1 MSKKVIAIHER
12 VDDIPII
19 IAQLQKMRVARL
31 IDKHFP
37 TNGNRTGLSPG
48 QMCVV
53 WLTFTL
59 SEADH
64 RLNQLEAWVAE
75 HRLTLSR
82 SLGRQVERRDWTDD
96 RLATGL
102 DYLSVTENWEPFE
115 TALNGL
121 QIRVYDLTTDCVR
134 IDTTTA
140 SAFVTPDGMFQL
152 GHSKDHR
159 PDLPQLKISLSTLDP
174 LALALTTTIVAG
186 NAADDPLYLPE
197 ITKVR
202 KSLRR
207 KGVTYIGD
215 CKLAALETRADIMA
229 HGDYYRCPLTALQV
243 PMAELDRLL
252 RPVWAG
258 RRKPI
263 DIYAPPDDEEKA
275 PPPKPDER
283 IAIGFELTVPLSGK
297 DQTGKTRRWSERRLV
312 VRSLRLAESQEKSL
326 RERVARAPAEI
337 GKLNERKQRKPRLVS
352 LEQAQAAATRIAERH
367 RVGEFLRIETRREEQ
382 ERTLRRYG
390 ARPEMPLIEERI
402 LVRATVDNQTLKQA
416 VRRLGWRVYATNQD
430 ATSLPLKK
438 AVWAYREQYLIEQC
452 FGRVKG
458 HPLSLTPFYLQYEH
472 RIVGLILLLTIAL
485 RVLVL
490 SQFVARRN
498 LKEQDQRLSGIY
510 AGQPGRQT
518 DRPTTEMMI
527 RAFRGITLS
536 CFRVGGE
543 IYWHLTPLSV
553 TQKRILKLLGIS
565 PKVFSRVIPT
575 F

>member
-1 MSKKVIAIHER
+1 MSKKIVAIHER
-12 VDDIPII
+12 VDDIPVI
-19 IAQLQKMRVARL
+19 IAQLQRMRVARL

-37 TNGNRTGLSPG
+37 TNGNRTGLSLG

-53 WLTFTL
+53 WLTFIL

-64 RLNQLEAWVAE
+64 RLNQVEDWVAE
-75 HRLTLSR
+75 HQVTLSR
-82 SLGRQVERRDWTDD
+82 SLSHQIERRDCTDD

-102 DYLSVTENWEPFE
+102 DYLSVSENWESFE
-115 TALNGL
+115 TELNGL
-121 QIRVYDLTTDCVR
+121 QIRVYDLTADRVR

-174 LALALTTTIVAG
+174 LGLALTTTVVAG

-197 ITKVR
+197 IAKVR

-215 CKLAALETRADIMA
+215 CKLAALETRADIVA
-229 HGDYYRCPLTALQV
+229 HDDHYLCPLTARQV
-243 PMAELDRLL
+243 PTAELDRLL

-258 RRKPI
+258 KRKPI
-263 DIYAPPDDEEKA
+263 DIYAPPDDERKEA
-275 PPPKPDER
+275 PPTPEAR
-283 IAIGFELTVPLSGK
+283 IAVGFELTVPLSGE
-297 DQTGKTRRWSERRLV
+297 DQTGKTQYWNERRLV
-312 VRSLRLAESQEKSL
+312 VRSLRLAESQAKSL
-326 RERVARAPAEI
+326 RERVARAQTEI
-337 GKLNERKQRKPRLVS
+337 RKLNERKQRKPRLRS
-352 LEQAQAAATRIAERH
+352 HEQAQAAATRIAERH
-367 RVGEFLRIETRREEQ
+367 RVREFLRIEVRREEQ
-382 ERTLRRYG
+382 ERSLRRYG
-390 ARPEMPLIEERI
+390 ARPEMTLIEERI
-402 LVRATVDNQTLKQA
+402 TAQATVDNQALKQA
-416 VRRLGWRVYATNQD
+416 LRRLGWRVYATNQD
-430 ATSLPLKK
+430 ATGLPLKK

-458 HPLSLTPFYLQYEH
+458 RPLSVTPFYLQYEH
-472 RIVGLILLLTIAL
+472 RTVGLILLLTIAL

-536 CFRVGGE
+536 RFGVGGE
-543 IYWHLTPLSV
+543 AYWHLTPLSAA
-553 TQKRILKLLGIS
+553 QKRILKLLGIS
-565 PKVFSRVIPT
+565 PKVFSRLIPT

>member
-1 MSKKVIAIHER
+1 MSKKVVAIHER
-12 VDDIPII
+12 VDDIPVI
-19 IAQLQKMRVARL
+19 IAQLQRMRVARL

-37 TNGNRTGLSPG
+37 TNGNRTGLGLG

-53 WLTFTL
+53 WLTFIL

-64 RLNQLEAWVAE
+64 RLNQVEAWVTE
-75 HRLTLSR
+75 HQVTLSR
-82 SLGRQVERRDWTDD
+82 SLNCQVERRDCTDD

-102 DYLSVTENWEPFE
+102 DYLSVTEYWESFE
-115 TALNGL
+115 TELNGL
-121 QIRVYDLTTDCVR
+121 QIRVYDLTTDQVR

-159 PDLPQLKISLSTLDP
+159 PDLPQLKLSLSTLDP
-174 LALALTTTIVAG
+174 LGLALTTTIVAG

-197 ITKVR
+197 IAKVR

-215 CKLAALETRADIMA
+215 CKLAALETRADIVA
-229 HGDYYRCPLTALQV
+229 HDDYYLCPLTALQV
-243 PMAELDRLL
+243 PTTELDRLL

-263 DIYAPPDDEEKA
+263 DIYAPSDDEQQA
-275 PPPKPDER
+275 PPTPDER
-283 IAIGFELTVPLSGK
+283 IAVGFELTVPLSGK
-297 DQTGKTRRWSERRLV
+297 DQTGKTQYWNERRLV

-326 RERVARAPAEI
+326 RERVARCCAEI
-337 GKLNERKQRKPRLVS
+337 ARLNERKQRKPRLLS
-352 LEQAQAAATRIAERH
+352 LEQAHAAATRIAERH
-367 RVGEFLRIETRREEQ
+367 RVREFLRIEVRREEQ

-390 ARPEMPLIEERI
+390 ARPEMTLIEARI
-402 LVRATVDNQTLKQA
+402 MVQAKVDDQSLKQA

-430 ATSLPLKK
+430 AASLPLKK

-458 HPLSLTPFYLQYEH
+458 RPLSLTPFYLQYEH

-536 CFRVGGE
+536 RLSVGGE
-543 IYWHLTPLSV
+543 IHWHISPLSA
-553 TQKRILKLLGIS
+553 TQKRILELLGIS
-565 PKVFSRVIPT
+565 PKVFSRLIPT

>member
-1 MSKKVIAIHER
+1 MSKKIVAIHER
-12 VDDIPII
+12 VDDIPVV

-37 TNGNRTGLSPG
+37 TNGNRTGLSLG

-53 WLTFTL
+53 WLTFIL

-64 RLNQLEAWVAE
+64 RLNQVEAWVAE

-82 SLGRQVERRDWTDD
+82 CLGGEILWRDCTDD

-102 DYLSVTENWEPFE
+102 DYLSVAENWESFE
-115 TALNGL
+115 TELNGL
-121 QIRVYDLTTDCVR
+121 QIRVYDLTTDRVR

-174 LALALTTTIVAG
+174 LGLALTTTIVAG

-197 ITKVR
+197 IAKVR

-215 CKLAALETRADIMA
+215 CKLAALETRADIVA
-229 HGDYYRCPLTALQV
+229 HGDYYLRTLTARQV
-243 PMAELDRLL
+243 PTAELDRLL
-252 RPVWAG
+252 RPIWAG
-258 RRKPI
+258 KRKPI
-263 DIYAPPDDEEKA
+263 DLYAPPDDDQKAA
-275 PPPKPDER
+275 PPPDEP
-283 IAIGFELTVPLSGK
+283 IAVGFELTVPLSGK
-297 DQTGKTRRWSERRLV
+297 DQTGKTQHWDERRLV
-312 VRSLRLAESQEKSL
+312 VCSLRLAESQAKLL
-326 RERVARAPAEI
+326 RERVARAQTEI
-337 GKLNERKQRKPRLVS
+337 RRLNERKQRKPRLVS
-352 LEQAQAAATRIAERH
+352 IEQAQAAAARIAERH
-367 RVGEFLRIETRREEQ
+367 RVREFLRIEVRREEQ

-390 ARPEMPLIEERI
+390 ARPAMTLREER
-402 LVRATVDNQTLKQA
+402 LVVQAAVDNQALKQA

-438 AVWAYREQYLIEQC
+438 AVWAYREQYLVEQC

-458 HPLSLTPFYLQYEH
+458 RPLSLTPFYLQYEH
-472 RIVGLILLLTIAL
+472 RVVGLILLLTIGL

-536 CFRVGGE
+536 CFSVGGE

>member
-1 MSKKVIAIHER
+1 MSKKIVAIHER
-12 VDDIPII
+12 VDDIPVI
-19 IAQLQKMRVARL
+19 IAQLQRMRVARL

-37 TNGNRTGLSPG
+37 TNGNRTGLSLG

-53 WLTFTL
+53 WLTFIL

-64 RLNQLEAWVAE
+64 RLNQVETWVAE
-75 HRLTLSR
+75 HQVTLSR
-82 SLGRQVERRDWTDD
+82 SLNCQVERRDCTDD

-102 DYLSVTENWEPFE
+102 DYLSVTENWESFE
-115 TALNGL
+115 TKLNGL
-121 QIRVYDLTTDCVR
+121 QIRVYDLTTDRVR

-159 PDLPQLKISLSTLDP
+159 PDLPQLKLSLSTLDP
-174 LALALTTTIVAG
+174 LGLALTTTIVAG

-197 ITKVR
+197 IAKVR
-202 KSLRR
+202 QSLRR

-215 CKLAALETRADIMA
+215 CKLAALETRADIVA
-229 HGDYYRCPLTALQV
+229 HDDYYLCPLTARQV
-243 PMAELDRLL
+243 PTAELDRLL

-263 DIYAPPDDEEKA
+263 DIYAPPEEEEKA
-275 PPPKPDER
+275 PPTPDER
-283 IAIGFELTVPLSGK
+283 IAVGFELTVPLSGK
-297 DQTGKTRRWSERRLV
+297 DQTGKTQYWNERRLV

-326 RERVARAPAEI
+326 RERVARAQAEI
-337 GKLNERKQRKPRLVS
+337 ARLNERKQRKPRLLS

-367 RVGEFLRIETRREEQ
+367 RVREFLRIEVRREEQ

-390 ARPEMPLIEERI
+390 ARPAMTLIEERI
-402 LVRATVDNQTLKQA
+402 VVQAKVDNQSLNQA

-430 ATSLPLKK
+430 AASLPLKK

-458 HPLSLTPFYLQYEH
+458 RPLSLTPFYLQYEH
-472 RIVGLILLLTIAL
+472 RIVGLVLLLTIAL

-510 AGQPGRQT
+510 VGQPGRQT

-536 CFRVGGE
+536 RFSVDGE
-543 IYWHLTPLSV
+543 PHWHISPLSV

-565 PKVFSRVIPT
+565 PKVFSRLIPT